1 MTALFVFALPF
12 ILYGVAYGFYCL
24 GRSLA
29 RLAPALWARLR
40 QKRRDRP

>member
-12 ILYGVAYGFYCL
+12 ALYGVAYGFYSL

-29 RLAPALWARLR
+29 RLVPVLWARLR
-40 QKRRDRP
+40 QKEKGR

>member
-12 ILYGVAYGFYCL
+12 MIYGMACGSYCL

-29 RLAPALWARLR
+29 RWLPALWLRLR
-40 QKRRDRP
+40 QKKKGR